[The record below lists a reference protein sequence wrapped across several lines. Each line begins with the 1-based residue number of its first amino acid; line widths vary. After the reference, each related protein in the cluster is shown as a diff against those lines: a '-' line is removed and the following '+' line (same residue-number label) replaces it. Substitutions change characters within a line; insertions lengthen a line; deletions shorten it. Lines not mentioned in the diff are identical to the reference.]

1 MKIVASCVG
10 FLLFVASS
18 HLFAETLSV
27 EYASFYSHL
36 NKIDT
41 QETPALQFAFGF
53 KNIDTKSLCTIK
65 RVNVVTQKVTLD
77 IDITNENRFLL
88 RNEKAL
94 KQARAKVEIELLEN
108 ANKCDMSVQLET
120 KSDWLKTAYS
130 KQELSNLLN
139 QYEVFFDDMGGFLS
153 FLMPGVTGLH
163 FHFPASS
170 TSTSLSDHTEQ
181 MNHLILSKE
190 TIDEGKTLSFPTPPY
205 RITAVTK

>member
-1 MKIVASCVG
+1 MKIVTPCVG
-10 FLLFVASS
+10 FLLFVVSS
-18 HLFAETLSV
+18 QLFAETLSV

-88 RNEKAL
+88 PTEKAL

-120 KSDWLKTAYS
+120 KSNWLKTAYN
-130 KQELSNLLN
+130 KQELRDLLS
-139 QYEVFFDDMGGFLS
+139 QYEVFFEDMGGFLS

-163 FHFPASS
+163 FHFPDTNSSASS
-170 TSTSLSDHTEQ
+170 SDQVEQ
-181 MNHLILSKE
+181 TNHVMVNKE
-190 TIDEGKTLSFPTPPY
+190 SIEKGENLSFTIPPY